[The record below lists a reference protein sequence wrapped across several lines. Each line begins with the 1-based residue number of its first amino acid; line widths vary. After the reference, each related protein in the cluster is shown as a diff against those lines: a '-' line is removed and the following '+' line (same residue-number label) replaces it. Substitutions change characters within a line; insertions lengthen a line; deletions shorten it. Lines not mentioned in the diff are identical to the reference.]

1 MSKFHDTMK
10 MYNDKAKGRVAEPVQ
25 VYLDSADQD
34 RLDRLTD
41 RLGSTKSAVMRQ
53 ALQALENQL
62 TSPEN
67 HPALRIIGIAP
78 DGDSVD
84 PFDIAREHDRYLAD
98 IEDKRASA
106 PKGKKKRGR

>member
-1 MSKFHDTMK
+1 MK
-10 MYNDKAKGRVAEPVQ
+10 KAHDKAQRPARKVAEPVQ

-34 RLDRLTD
+34 RLERLTD
-41 RLGSTKSAVMRQ
+41 QLGSTKSAVMRQ

-78 DGDSVD
+78 DAASARD
-84 PFDIAREHDRYLAD
+84 PYDIAREHDRYLAD
-98 IEDKRASA
+98 VEDKRASA
-106 PKGKKKRGR
+106 PKGKKKHGG